1 MEFNTVKVSLIF
13 MESQLSSVFT
23 IFLYLLYF
31 PLSITLMSTFSYN
44 YSSIIFIKG
53 STSLGFPLQVQL
65 RLDTLSFLF
74 LTLVTFL
81 IPILL
86 LISIKNIKKN
96 IKFQAAVLLG
106 MTLILIFTFLSFII
120 LLFFF
125 SFEIIL
131 TLTSFSL
138 SQWGS
143 KFYKIRS
150 SFYLFLFTIFGS
162 LLFLTSIIILLFLT
176 GSNNCTWDFSLNVN
190 QQIPMTLPFTFALGI
205 KLPIFPF
212 HL

>member
-1 MEFNTVKVSLIF
+1 

-162 LLFLTSIIILLFLT
+162 LLFLTSIIILLLIT

>member
-1 MEFNTVKVSLIF
+1 MPAHVVPSKRRGSLLVA
-13 MESQLSSVFT
+13 SVPHLRQHLWVTPSATRWLSH
-23 IFLYLLYF
+23 
-31 PLSITLMSTFSYN
+31 
-44 YSSIIFIKG
+44 SS
-53 STSLGFPLQVQL
+53 L
-65 RLDTLSFLF
+65 RLTAGCCGASSGLAG
-74 LTLVTFL
+74 VW
-81 IPILL
+81 
-86 LISIKNIKKN
+86 
-96 IKFQAAVLLG
+96 VLLG
-106 MTLILIFTFLSFII
+106 IELILIFTFLSFLI

-143 KFYKIRS
+143 KLYKIRS

-162 LLFLTSIIILLFLT
+162 VYFLSCIIILLLIS

-190 QQIPMTLPFTFALGI
+190 QQIPMTLPFTFAFGI